1 MLRVWPVVA
10 IAVSGAC
17 FAAIAVA
24 EPPEAEEE
32 AAMIEDAGALTALEE
47 LEDPGT
53 LEKLAF
59 INTFAQRVKGG
70 DAVADLMSPTFF
82 FVYAEQHECGGY
94 TTAFERAVPASDVD
108 VSFMFPATFAWED
121 TDCDVPRD
129 TTMEIGFHLSD
140 VVATWGQTDIEA
152 VDADFTQFTLWDRS
166 RNDYLLVHIE
176 PSGDT
181 YDVRQIDYRWEYK

>member
-1 MLRVWPVVA
+1 MKA
-10 IAVSGAC
+10 ISVSGAC

-24 EPPEAEEE
+24 EPPETEEL
-32 AAMIEDAGALTALEE
+32 AAMIEDAGALTAPEE

-53 LEKLAF
+53 PERLAF
-59 INTFAQRVKGG
+59 INTFAQRVKSGN
-70 DAVADLMSPTFF
+70 AVADMTSPTFF

-94 TTAFERAVPASDVD
+94 TTAFESAVPASHVD
-108 VSFMFPATFAWED
+108 VRFMFPATFAWED

-129 TTMEIGFHLSD
+129 TTMQIGFHLSE
-140 VVATWGQTDIEA
+140 VVATWSQTDIGA

-166 RNDYLLVHIE
+166 RNDYLLVQIK

-181 YDVRQIDYRWEYK
+181 YEVHQIDYRWEYK